1 MQDTFG
7 VPSSLGAEPRV
18 TYHTSGAEASRLYAK
33 KTIVVGN
40 VSKYVIALM
49 L

>member
-7 VPSSLGAEPRV
+7 VSAPSEPAEPRV
-18 TYHTSGAEASRLYAK
+18 AYQAGSDEASRLFMK

-40 VSKYVIALM
+40 VSK
-49 L
+49 